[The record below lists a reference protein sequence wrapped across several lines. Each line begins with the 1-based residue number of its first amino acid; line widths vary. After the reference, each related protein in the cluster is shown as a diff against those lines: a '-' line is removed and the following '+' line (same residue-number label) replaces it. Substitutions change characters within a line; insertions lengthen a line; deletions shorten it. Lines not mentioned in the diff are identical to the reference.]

1 MQLIVFPPR
10 PSQHFNI
17 FPPSNLAN
25 VPNHYFERCQQGERR
40 GVSRREVSNKF
51 LYFFIPLIFN
61 CLVLPPFT
69 FFFHLNR
76 FTARDDF
83 GGDWIGESLG
93 GRGGGDVKI
102 HGEQVG

>member
-1 MQLIVFPPR
+1 MFQTIMSSVASEESAGGCQDERLVINFCIFLFPLFLIA
-10 PSQHFNI
+10 SQ
-17 FPPSNLAN
+17 
-25 VPNHYFERCQQGERR
+25 Y
-40 GVSRREVSNKF
+40 
-51 LYFFIPLIFN
+51 PLF
-61 CLVLPPFT
+61 LPPFT